1 MWCSQSPPPP
11 PSQTP
16 LKRNSSLREDSIS
29 LDRPRASLFH
39 VKPVWIRAA
48 GFSGIALG
56 AEAVNLMMRYREW
69 LVTEGVAGGGIGP
82 AEIERID
89 RRHLADS
96 LLFAAQ
102 IPKKTQTVWDVGSGV
117 GLPGIPLS
125 IALPDVQFL
134 LIDRSGRR
142 ADLLRR
148 VIRIL
153 ALENCQVIEG
163 EIDEM
168 VGEVDVIVSRA
179 SLPPGELRAVATRHL
194 PRGGIAIA
202 AGSWRER
209 PQHQGWATIEIP
221 SHVLDQTV
229 WLLIMRRE

>member
-1 MWCSQSPPPP
+1 
-11 PSQTP
+11 
-16 LKRNSSLREDSIS
+16 
-29 LDRPRASLFH
+29 LFH

-48 GFSGIALG
+48 ELSGVPLE
-56 AEAVNLMMRYREW
+56 AEEVRLMMRYREW
-69 LVTEGVAGGGIGP
+69 LVTEGMAGGGIGP

-96 LLFAAQ
+96 LLFASQ
-102 IPKKTQTVWDVGSGV
+102 IPKMTQTVWDVGSGV
-117 GLPGIPLS
+117 GLPGIPLA

-153 ALENCQVIEG
+153 ELENCQVIEG
-163 EIDEM
+163 EIDGM
-168 VGEVDVIVSRA
+168 VGQADVIVSRA
-179 SLPPGELRAVATRHL
+179 SLPPDELHAVATRHL
-194 PRGGIAIA
+194 PPGGTAIA

-209 PQHQGWATIEIP
+209 PQHQGWVTIEIP
-221 SHVLDQTV
+221 PHVLDQTV

>member
-1 MWCSQSPPPP
+1 M
-11 PSQTP
+11 
-16 LKRNSSLREDSIS
+16 
-29 LDRPRASLFH
+29 
-39 VKPVWIRAA
+39 
-48 GFSGIALG
+48 ALG
-56 AEAVNLMMRYREW
+56 AEAVSLMMRYREW

-96 LLFAAQ
+96 LLFATQ
-102 IPKKTQTVWDVGSGV
+102 IPEKTQTVWDVGSGV

-142 ADLLRR
+142 SDLLRR
-148 VIRIL
+148 AIRIL

-168 VGEVDVIVSRA
+168 VGEADVIVSRA
-179 SLPPGELRAVATRHL
+179 SLPPGELRPVATRHL
-194 PRGGIAIA
+194 RRGGTAIA

-209 PQHQGWATIEIP
+209 PQHQGWVTIEIP
-221 SHVLDQTV
+221 PHVLDQTV